1 MFLVILSSL
10 LQLIF
15 ILAFAPLLTGIIKKA
30 KALSQHRR
38 GCSVFQVYY
47 DIARLFNKEVVK
59 SNVTSIIY
67 ELAPYVVFITSI
79 IAAMCLPMA
88 GNFSPLGVFGD
99 GIFVVYIL
107 VLGRIFI
114 ALAALDAGSTFGGM
128 GSSRE
133 MFIASLVEPA
143 FIMILF
149 TLGSMSGETSL
160 NFMPGGSN
168 IFTRVFLSIALFIVL
183 TAETS
188 RIPVDD
194 PATHLEL
201 TMVHEAMILEYSG
214 RQLALV
220 EWAVSIKQFFYI
232 GFIANVLMSGLG
244 IQVNTLLDGVLML
257 GILGI
262 KSILITIVVAFT
274 EIRSVKTRFFNIP
287 NLTTAALVF
296 SLIGFILSYI

>member
-1 MFLVILSSL
+1 MFMFILNSL
-10 LQLIF
+10 IQLIF
-15 ILAFAPLLTGIIKKA
+15 ILAFAPLLTGIIKKG

-59 SNVTSIIY
+59 SNVTSFIFD
-67 ELAPYVVFITSI
+67 LAPYVVFITSL
-79 IAAMCLPMA
+79 IAAMCLPMV
-88 GNFSPLGVFGD
+88 GGFSLLGVFGD
-99 GIFVVYIL
+99 GIFVIYIL
-107 VLGRIFI
+107 VLGRVFI

-149 TLGSMSGETSL
+149 TLGSISGETSL

-168 IFTRVFLSIALFIVL
+168 IFTRIFLSVALFIVL
-183 TAETS
+183 LAETS

-194 PATHLEL
+194 PSTHLEL

-232 GFIANVLMSGLG
+232 AFIANILMSGIG
-244 IQVNTLLDGVLML
+244 IQLHTFLGGVLML
-257 GILGI
+257 GILAV
-262 KSILITIVVAFT
+262 KSIIITAVVAVT

-296 SLIGFILSYI
+296 SLIGFILSFI

>member
-1 MFLVILSSL
+1 MYILNSFI
-10 LQLIF
+10 QLIF
-15 ILAFAPLLTGIIKKA
+15 ILAFSPLLTGIIKKG
-30 KALSQHRR
+30 KALSQHRK

-47 DIARLFNKEVVK
+47 DIAKLFKKEVVK
-59 SNVTSIIY
+59 SNVTSFIY
-67 ELAPYVVFITSI
+67 DLTPYMVFITSI
-79 IAAMCLPMA
+79 IASMCLPMI
-88 GNFSPLGVFGD
+88 GDFSLLGVFGD
-99 GIFVVYIL
+99 GIFVIYIL

-133 MFIASLVEPA
+133 MFLASLGEPA

-149 TLGSMSGETSL
+149 TLGVMSGETSL
-160 NFMPGGSN
+160 NFMLGGTN
-168 IFTRVFLSIALFIVL
+168 IFTRIFLAVALFIVL
-183 TAETS
+183 ILETS

-220 EWAVSIKQFFYI
+220 EWGASIKQFFYI
-232 GFIANVLMSGLG
+232 GLISNILMSGIG
-244 IQVNTLLDGVLML
+244 IPVNTFLDGIVML
-257 GILGI
+257 GILTVKFI
-262 KSILITIVVAFT
+262 IITVVVAVT
-274 EIRSVKTRFFNIP
+274 EIRSVKTKFFNIP

-296 SLIGFILSYI
+296 SLIGFVLSFI